1 MSALIFVAVAVAWL
15 VYLVPKALEHH
26 DESLR
31 SRTVA
36 TFSHTMRVLAR
47 REPDSGRTTRLVPG
61 ATAPVADARA
71 DALSDSRG
79 DARPE
84 PVRGA
89 PVRGAGKAPRQKGLQ
104 QKAAR
109 VKKAGRRSA
118 AARRRNVLI
127 VLVLANAAVA
137 GVAGYGLIAWPWQ
150 AAPAALLLGWLVACR
165 LMVRRE
171 RSVRRSAPLHPVAVT
186 PAPVMADEPVTY
198 DLGAEIVP
206 GDVLAEDTQSIPVVT
221 AEVEGSWD
229 PVNVPLPTYVSK
241 PPAAR
246 RTVRTIDL
254 DSTGVW
260 SSGRSES
267 DSALVA
273 EADAAARDARAA
285 EDERARRRATGS

>member
-1 MSALIFVAVAVAWL
+1 MSSLIFVAVAVAWA

-47 REPDSGRTTRLVPG
+47 REAASSRTTTLVPG
-61 ATAPVADARA
+61 TP
-71 DALSDSRG
+71 
-79 DARPE
+79 
-84 PVRGA
+84 
-89 PVRGAGKAPRQKGLQ
+89 
-104 QKAAR
+104 AR
-109 VKKAGRRSA
+109 VGQERAERAPDVPAQKSRSA
-118 AARRRNVLI
+118 ARRRRNVLLTI
-127 VLVLANAAVA
+127 LLLNA
-137 GVAGYGLIAWPWQ
+137 GVAVAAGLGYVGWAVQ
-150 AAPAALLLGWLVACR
+150 AAPVTLLVAWLVACR

-171 RSVRRSAPLHPVAVT
+171 RSVRRMTPVRPYAA
-186 PAPVMADEPVTY
+186 APVLETEYDVEPL
-198 DLGAEIVP
+198 DASAEIVV
-206 GDVLAEDTQSIPVVT
+206 GDVLDDDTQSVPVVA
-221 AEVEGSWD
+221 AEIAGSWD

-260 SSGRSES
+260 SSGRSEI

-273 EADAAARDARAA
+273 EADAAAREAKAA
-285 EDERARRRATGS
+285 ESEKRRATGS